1 MANLTT
7 VAPRFQTVWEDFT
20 VLDTTLYTTKKD
32 INDLNASDNCR
43 LVALNFARYN
53 GYNGLAYGESSTE
66 TGITEQQAH
75 DKWTT
80 VFNAQ
85 QSIVK
90 NQITKSPIKKISQT
104 VYDGLVLYY
113 WITGK
118 LFYVT
123 AIEGTYSL
131 LESILNNDF
140 DTVASMISR
149 SNVNQ
154 AKCIRA
160 SSVLRLADYGKNK
173 NRTWMRSHGIFYMR
187 DQNEKFLLSDTELK
201 RARFAYY
208 AETLKFMPFTPES
221 IKRDIV
227 KKYNQTLI
235 RQSFTYSG
243 SSVFTLNAQPS
254 MTPIEKLQVKV
265 NGSII
270 QHLYDFTLGST
281 GNANQLT
288 ITKSL
293 TNNDIIETTIKI

>member
-66 TGITEQQAH
+66 IGITEQQAH

-123 AIEGTYSL
+123 SIEGTYSL

-227 KKYNQTLI
+227 KKYNQTLT

>member
-20 VLDTTLYTTKKD
+20 VLDTTMFTTKKD
-32 INDLNASDNCR
+32 IGDLNASDACK

-53 GYNGLAYGESSTE
+53 GYNGLAYGESST
-66 TGITEQQAH
+66 TVGVTEQQSF
-75 DKWTT
+75 DIWTT
-80 VFNAQ
+80 VFNTQ

-90 NQITKSPIKKISQT
+90 NQLLKSPVKKLSQT
-104 VYDGLVLYY
+104 AYDGLVLYY

-123 AIEGTYSL
+123 AIEGTYNML
-131 LESILNNDF
+131 DSIVNNDF
-140 DTVASMISR
+140 NTVASMISR
-149 SNVNQ
+149 SNINKS
-154 AKCIRA
+154 KCITA
-160 SSVLRLADYGKNK
+160 STVLRLADYGKNK

-187 DQNEKFLLSDTELK
+187 DQNEKFLLSDAELK

-227 KKYNQTLI
+227 KKYNQTLT

-243 SSVFTLNAQPS
+243 TSVFTLNAQPS
-254 MTPIEKLQVKV
+254 MTPVEKLQVKV

-293 TNNDIIETTIKI
+293 TNNDIIETEIKI

>member
-20 VLDTTLYTTKKD
+20 VLDNILYTTKKD
-32 INDLNASDNCR
+32 IGDLNASDNCK

-53 GYNGLAYGESSTE
+53 GYNGFAYGESTTTS
-66 TGITEQQAH
+66 GLTEQQSF

-80 VFNAQ
+80 VFNTQ

-90 NQITKSPIKKISQT
+90 NQLIKSPVKKLSQS

-113 WITGK
+113 WISGK

-123 AIEGTYSL
+123 AIEGTYNMID
-131 LESILNNDF
+131 SILNNDF

-149 SNVNQ
+149 SNINKS
-154 AKCIRA
+154 KCIIA
-160 SSVLRLADYGKNK
+160 STVLRLADYGKNK
-173 NRTWMRSHGIFYMR
+173 NRTWMRSNGIFYMR
-187 DQNEKFLLSDTELK
+187 DQNEKFLLSDVELK

-208 AETLKFMPFTPES
+208 AETLKFLPFTPES

-243 SSVFTLNAQPS
+243 TSVFTLNAQPS
-254 MTPIEKLQVKV
+254 MTPVEKLQVKV

-270 QHLYDFTLGST
+270 QHLYDFTLGSI

-288 ITKSL
+288 ITRSL
-293 TNNDIIETTIKI
+293 NNNDIIETEIKI

>member
-254 MTPIEKLQVKV
+254 MTPIEKLEVKV